1 MLSCEPKKLKP
12 KICHTRYWV
21 YRRLCFHTVTNSQ
34 ITRHLQ
40 VFSDDMCLELNG
52 TLIRFNKLPRA
63 TKSNGAEEEV
73 LLEARVNDHV
83 RTVAHW
89 QSRVGL
95 VVAFI
100 LAPLMPGKPPP
111 GGFCRVSRCLLYRV
125 SLDFFFKLHSTT
137 QTLTTHAHSHL
148 RMHARKLYPYEHL

>member
-1 MLSCEPKKLKP
+1 M
-12 KICHTRYWV
+12 
-21 YRRLCFHTVTNSQ
+21 
-34 ITRHLQ
+34 
-40 VFSDDMCLELNG
+40 
-52 TLIRFNKLPRA
+52 KLPEPR
-63 TKSNGAEEEV
+63 KKRVQRRRREEEEV

-111 GGFCRVSRCLLYRV
+111 GGFCRVSRCLFYRV
-125 SLDFFFKLHSTT
+125 SLDFFFRLHSTKSDT
-137 QTLTTHAHSHL
+137 HNTRTLTLKNACT
-148 RMHARKLYPYEHL
+148 

>member
-1 MLSCEPKKLKP
+1 M
-12 KICHTRYWV
+12 
-21 YRRLCFHTVTNSQ
+21 
-34 ITRHLQ
+34 
-40 VFSDDMCLELNG
+40 
-52 TLIRFNKLPRA
+52 KLPEPR
-63 TKSNGAEEEV
+63 KKRVQRRRREEEV

-83 RTVAHW
+83 RTVAHC

-125 SLDFFFKLHSTT
+125 SLDFFLNYTVQLRHS
-137 QTLTTHAHSHL
+137 QHTHTHT
-148 RMHARKLYPYEHL
+148 

>member
-1 MLSCEPKKLKP
+1 MHLVADEAAGAKEKK
-12 KICHTRYWV
+12 V
-21 YRRLCFHTVTNSQ
+21 QRR
-34 ITRHLQ
+34 R
-40 VFSDDMCLELNG
+40 
-52 TLIRFNKLPRA
+52 R
-63 TKSNGAEEEV
+63 EEEV

-83 RTVAHW
+83 RTVAHC

-125 SLDFFFKLHSTT
+125 SLDFFLNYTVQLRHS
-137 QTLTTHAHSHL
+137 QHTHTHT
-148 RMHARKLYPYEHL
+148 

>member
-1 MLSCEPKKLKP
+1 M
-12 KICHTRYWV
+12 
-21 YRRLCFHTVTNSQ
+21 
-34 ITRHLQ
+34 
-40 VFSDDMCLELNG
+40 
-52 TLIRFNKLPRA
+52 KLPEPR
-63 TKSNGAEEEV
+63 KKRVQRRRREEEEV

>member
-1 MLSCEPKKLKP
+1 M
-12 KICHTRYWV
+12 
-21 YRRLCFHTVTNSQ
+21 
-34 ITRHLQ
+34 
-40 VFSDDMCLELNG
+40 
-52 TLIRFNKLPRA
+52 KLPEPR
-63 TKSNGAEEEV
+63 KKRVQRRRREEEEV

-83 RTVAHW
+83 RTVAHC

-125 SLDFFFKLHSTT
+125 SLDFFLNYTV
-137 QTLTTHAHSHL
+137 QLRHSHL

>member
-1 MLSCEPKKLKP
+1 M
-12 KICHTRYWV
+12 
-21 YRRLCFHTVTNSQ
+21 
-34 ITRHLQ
+34 
-40 VFSDDMCLELNG
+40 
-52 TLIRFNKLPRA
+52 KLPEPR
-63 TKSNGAEEEV
+63 KKRVQRRRREEEV

-100 LAPLMPGKPPP
+100 LAPLMPGKLPP

-125 SLDFFFKLHSTT
+125 SLDFFLKLYSTT
-137 QTLTTHAHSHL
+137 QTLTTHTL
-148 RMHARKLYPYEHL
+148 TLKNART

>member
-1 MLSCEPKKLKP
+1 M
-12 KICHTRYWV
+12 
-21 YRRLCFHTVTNSQ
+21 
-34 ITRHLQ
+34 
-40 VFSDDMCLELNG
+40 
-52 TLIRFNKLPRA
+52 KLPEPR
-63 TKSNGAEEEV
+63 KKRVQRRRREEEEV

-100 LAPLMPGKPPP
+100 LAPLMPGKLPP

-125 SLDFFFKLHSTT
+125 SLDFF
-137 QTLTTHAHSHL
+137 
-148 RMHARKLYPYEHL
+148 

>member
-1 MLSCEPKKLKP
+1 M
-12 KICHTRYWV
+12 
-21 YRRLCFHTVTNSQ
+21 
-34 ITRHLQ
+34 
-40 VFSDDMCLELNG
+40 
-52 TLIRFNKLPRA
+52 KLPEPR
-63 TKSNGAEEEV
+63 KKRVQRRRREEEEV

-125 SLDFFFKLHSTT
+125 SLDFFLKIT
-137 QTLTTHAHSHL
+137 QYNSDTHNTRTLTLKNACT
-148 RMHARKLYPYEHL
+148 